1 MKPDP
6 LISTIAKYAREIH
19 PDVLSAVVRIIE
31 TNDINDCVMFEAEIG
46 NRLSQESV
54 AEICDAW
61 KQCPSAQGRDLGIAF
76 RTAAL
81 ISQHYLEESVQLV
94 ATRPWD
100 AKGAERDSLAAYLN
114 LIKNAQHSI
123 TIAMYV
129 IYRVDSILTAL
140 SEAENRG
147 VLIRLLVED
156 QSGGK
161 LSWNH
166 NSVAIVGKY
175 LRSAQIYIPNSSQL
189 AGAMHAKFV
198 CADRSKAFVTSA
210 NLSQSALSRN
220 IELGTLISGGRVPH
234 QIDELFD
241 ELITRGA
248 IIPADE
254 S

>member
-1 MKPDP
+1 
-6 LISTIAKYAREIH
+6 
-19 PDVLSAVVRIIE
+19 
-31 TNDINDCVMFEAEIG
+31 
-46 NRLSQESV
+46 
-54 AEICDAW
+54 
-61 KQCPSAQGRDLGIAF
+61 
-76 RTAAL
+76 
-81 ISQHYLEESVQLV
+81 
-94 ATRPWD
+94 
-100 AKGAERDSLAAYLN
+100 
-114 LIKNAQHSI
+114 
-123 TIAMYV
+123 MYV

-166 NSVAIVGKY
+166 SSVAIVGKY